1 MLYFKVNMYKLIQF
15 HNSISLVTEPPGYLQ
30 DCCIITSHRLWS
42 KNNKPTLPLMSWDM
56 NCVMKQCK
64 YNMSNSIHLYK
75 TCTWLSVL
83 PSQGQA
89 VIYAVTTSC
98 TMNAHY
104 ILYSKQT
111 HSAAHTSQQW
121 NHTGNVA
128 HTHDTAFMW
137 KMAGESH
144 HKNTRE
150 STPQAAVYSTLQ
162 CN

>member
-1 MLYFKVNMYKLIQF
+1 MLCFKVNMYKLIQF

-42 KNNKPTLPLMSWDM
+42 KNNKPTLPLMSWDL

-121 NHTGNVA
+121 NHTGNVT
-128 HTHDTAFMW
+128 HTHTWHCIHVKDGRW
-137 KMAGESH
+137 KPSQEH
-144 HKNTRE
+144 QRINTTG
-150 STPQAAVYSTLQ
+150 SSLQYSSV
-162 CN
+162 